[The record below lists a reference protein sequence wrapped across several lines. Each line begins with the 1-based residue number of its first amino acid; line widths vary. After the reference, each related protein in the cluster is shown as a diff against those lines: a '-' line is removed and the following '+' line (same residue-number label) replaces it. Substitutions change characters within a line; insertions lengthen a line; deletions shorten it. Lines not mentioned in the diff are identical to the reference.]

1 MEKMLD
7 GDLDAMVL
15 LAEYLYEDKTYESIA
30 TSKQYLETASQYGH
44 AYASYLLA
52 KRNRMVLS
60 PPADKFW
67 MDNREQ
73 NYKYYLTLS
82 EEQGNRSALYY
93 LGVWYENGQE
103 GFKKNIDKAIEF
115 YTLSAQQNY
124 PAAMSKLAD
133 KLEKGLGIT
142 QDISRAFDY
151 FQQASKFRIP
161 EAMFRLGKMLLE
173 GHGIVQDI
181 DLATMWIKKAAFYGN
196 RDAKKIK
203 KSFK

>member
-1 MEKMLD
+1 
-7 GDLDAMVL
+7 
-15 LAEYLYEDKTYESIA
+15 
-30 TSKQYLETASQYGH
+30 
-44 AYASYLLA
+44 
-52 KRNRMVLS
+52 
-60 PPADKFW
+60 
-67 MDNREQ
+67 
-73 NYKYYLTLS
+73 
-82 EEQGNRSALYY
+82 
-93 LGVWYENGQE
+93 
-103 GFKKNIDKAIEF
+103 
-115 YTLSAQQNY
+115 
-124 PAAMSKLAD
+124 MSKLAN

-203 KSFK
+203 KSFKWIQKLA